1 MKKHYLL
8 SALTLAL
15 LANVGH
21 AEGTAATT
29 KAAAAKNTATS
40 GQMLSSGIATNYIDS
55 SVRAQDD
62 FYEYLNGKWLKTTE
76 IPADKSRW
84 GSFNELQDKTLP
96 QLRGIIEKASA
107 S

>member
-21 AEGTAATT
+21 AEGAGTAGANAAT
-29 KAAAAKNTATS
+29 KAAAAKNTATG
-40 GQMLSSGIATNYIDS
+40 GQMLSSGIATNYIDP

-62 FYEYLNGKWLKTTE
+62 FYEYLNGKWLKYS
-76 IPADKSRW
+76 KY
-84 GSFNELQDKTLP
+84 
-96 QLRGIIEKASA
+96 
-107 S
+107 